1 MSVNK
6 DYYSI
11 IHEASRSEDPLYDVV
26 RELPLSLEA
35 MDALIE
41 FCYDSDNVPDAFE
54 FLLSEDEGFAR
65 LLYEHRRRTYWELL
79 YKAKVEYPSFSSGD
93 ESLYGERG
101 YVTTLNKFES
111 GSDIPH
117 SHSDN
122 KNKIQFEQFEIYG
135 EDYKNDAAYIKLEKA
150 SVTFDGM
157 NIKLRGTLNA
167 ISIDILLFIIP
178 MDEKNKPFDAYSFS
192 LETDQGE
199 GIYEIE
205 VYSPKVKRIVSNVVI
220 LMYYF

>member
-1 MSVNK
+1 MSGNK
-6 DYYSI
+6 DYYSL
-11 IHEASRSEDPLYDVV
+11 IHEASRSEDSLYDVV

-54 FLLSEDEGFAR
+54 FLLSESEGFAR

-79 YKAKVEYPSFSSGD
+79 YNAKDEYPSFSSGE

-101 YVTTLNKFES
+101 YVTNLNKFES

-117 SHSDN
+117 VHSDN
-122 KNKIQFEQFEIYG
+122 KNKIQFEQFEMYG

-205 VYSPKVKRIVSNVVI
+205 VYSPKVKRTVSNVVI